1 MNEKESQMRQKQEVT
16 FFKERKDI
24 INSQNQIKRAQIV
37 ALMNKFGKDKLFTE
51 IAERMVK
58 QIDMSHE
65 QQIALLEREKE
76 EKVEKAKLRIIAENE
91 EELLIMQ
98 ENLNEAM
105 QKEEAIMNEQL
116 DTRKQEIMRIKKQ
129 NLDDR
134 LRMAQGEMSQDQ
146 IKLLKD

>member
-1 MNEKESQMRQKQEVT
+1 MRQKQEVT